1 MLNGELPPNYVC
13 SACRDITR
21 YNTLFKT
28 ELSQFIIPFI
38 QLCTFTLEETYAK
51 LISPLND
58 TAAGIR
64 ERLGALSVLT
74 EYMERYDKSTLQDL
88 LKGEKAGMGLTFVM
102 LSTGG
107 IALVVS
113 VLSGISLL
121 CVGTGHYKWRKGLH
135 TGWSVLSFSLSLLLI
150 CAGILLPVSVF
161 IGETCPIVKDMLDKD
176 QVHLL
181 VVRFP

>member
-1 MLNGELPPNYVC
+1 MLNGELPASYIC

-21 YNTLFKT
+21 YNALFKT
-28 ELSQFIIPFI
+28 ELNQFIIPFV
-38 QLCTFTLEETYAK
+38 QLCTFTLEETYLK

-58 TAAGIR
+58 TAAEIR
-64 ERLGALSVLT
+64 TRLEALSVLT
-74 EYMERYDKSTLQDL
+74 EYMERYDTGTLQDL
-88 LKGEKAGMGLTFVM
+88 LKGEQALMGLTFLM

-113 VLSGISLL
+113 ILSGVSLL

-135 TGWSVLSFSLSLLLI
+135 TGWTVLSFSLSLLLI
-150 CAGILLPVSVF
+150 SAGILLPVSVF

-176 QVHLL
+176 QVHIL
-181 VVRFP
+181 VVWFP